1 MVRKIIFYMVL
12 MTGCIS
18 IGACDGKNADM
29 EGDLQTAEHTVIP
42 VSDEALCGHYICE
55 EPGFGGMFELD
66 LYEDGSAGYMEG
78 ASSSYFGDGFW
89 TLSENRL
96 MIKDVGYGEEWDI
109 FFDVEDDCLIYDLEA
124 SQPFLYVDIPDCT
137 KFLKRENID
146 EAWLADLNERIQERG
161 REVFASIPKA
171 VEDMKKRREEILSR
185 VNKQPFQGLDFQGF
199 VCFDASMNHADP
211 SAPILIWVENADG
224 EKLWESS
231 LELSGEEDKAYHFYE
246 KEGNINYIIEYSAYT
261 KMHFYMFSLDA
272 TGAKIDELT
281 YDVPENIDKAGF
293 NMVVK
298 PYFISSRLIVGVG
311 GNGVAVW
318 Q

>member
-96 MIKDVGYGEEWDI
+96 MIKDV
-109 FFDVEDDCLIYDLEA
+109 
-124 SQPFLYVDIPDCT
+124 
-137 KFLKRENID
+137 
-146 EAWLADLNERIQERG
+146 
-161 REVFASIPKA
+161 
-171 VEDMKKRREEILSR
+171 
-185 VNKQPFQGLDFQGF
+185 
-199 VCFDASMNHADP
+199 
-211 SAPILIWVENADG
+211 
-224 EKLWESS
+224 
-231 LELSGEEDKAYHFYE
+231 
-246 KEGNINYIIEYSAYT
+246 
-261 KMHFYMFSLDA
+261 
-272 TGAKIDELT
+272 
-281 YDVPENIDKAGF
+281 
-293 NMVVK
+293 
-298 PYFISSRLIVGVG
+298 
-311 GNGVAVW
+311 
-318 Q
+318 